1 MYLRCSILY
10 RVTNQKIT
18 MILDIKIAH
27 MFCVGGDLLF
37 VQFEALF
44 ATLLIVSRLNS
55 QIKSDN
61 ISRVLVNCY
70 IMTSLEQIR
79 HHIS

>member
-18 MILDIKIAH
+18 MILNIKIAH

-37 VQFEALF
+37 VQLKSLF

-55 QIKSDN
+55 QFKSDN

-79 HHIS
+79 HHIL